1 MEQEGAEMITL
12 IVFYID
18 GSETKYICKK
28 VRYDAQVIFAEIN
41 GGKKLCIPY
50 VNTYAV
56 IEEER
61 DT

>member
-1 MEQEGAEMITL
+1 MITL

>member
-1 MEQEGAEMITL
+1 MITL
-12 IVFYID
+12 IVYYTD
-18 GSETKYICKK
+18 DTETKYICKK
-28 VRYDAQVIFAEIN
+28 VRYDAQVIFAETD

-50 VNTYAV
+50 ANVYGV